1 MVWHGVAWHGRVGG
15 GGGYGVRCGT
25 SPRLLACLHND
36 RLADVDDHL
45 HCDSSDIC
53 DNNDHN

>member
-1 MVWHGVAWHGRVGG
+1 MAWCSMAWYGGG